1 MMFGTTTACP
11 TRMRPSAVSSAGN
24 GTVARSRCSL
34 SNGQNAGL
42 AVSSDRSG
50 RVDGWS
56 FTPVRIRALAPV
68 SGSRRQRSRTRVQA
82 PPAARSGT
90 LASRSRSSKSI
101 AVTLMTVAG
110 WAHAGR
116 SCSCSDPSGTDRG
129 FPGRN
134 GDQCPGVTGRAR
146 RAAVRHHPGSGR
158 PGARGA
164 CRGLP
169 GRRRLGG
176 AQGDAALCGVAGHGG
191 RHDGRPPAVGP
202 LLGRVPGE
210 QSGLGERLAV
220 AVSFEFATAGRIM
233 VGPGRAQELPGV
245 LAGLGSRVLVV
256 TGADPA
262 RHNTLLAS
270 LDRAAA
276 MFPVAAE
283 PTVDLVR
290 AAVAVARA
298 QGADVIAAIGGGSV
312 IDTGKA
318 VAMLL
323 GNGGDPLDYLEVV
336 GSGQAITRPSV
347 PCVAVPT
354 TAGTG
359 AEVTAN
365 AVLAVPS
372 HRVKASL
379 RSPLMIP
386 RVALVDPLLTVS
398 CPPTV
403 TAASGLDALTQ
414 CLEPFVSVQAT
425 PLTDGL
431 AREGLR
437 RAGTGL
443 RAAYA
448 NGEDLAARADMA
460 MCSLLGGISLAN
472 AKLGAVH
479 GLAGVIGGT
488 ADVPHGLA
496 CAALLAPVIEANVRT
511 LRSAGAGPS
520 ADGVLDRYAEAAR
533 LLTGHPAASLEDGL
547 AWIRE
552 TLTLLHVPGLASFG
566 LRPAQFDDIATQAMA
581 SSSMKGN
588 PVTLSH
594 ADLTAILS
602 QAGGG

>member
-1 MMFGTTTACP
+1 M
-11 TRMRPSAVSSAGN
+11 
-24 GTVARSRCSL
+24 
-34 SNGQNAGL
+34 
-42 AVSSDRSG
+42 
-50 RVDGWS
+50 
-56 FTPVRIRALAPV
+56 
-68 SGSRRQRSRTRVQA
+68 
-82 PPAARSGT
+82 
-90 LASRSRSSKSI
+90 
-101 AVTLMTVAG
+101 
-110 WAHAGR
+110 
-116 SCSCSDPSGTDRG
+116 
-129 FPGRN
+129 
-134 GDQCPGVTGRAR
+134 
-146 RAAVRHHPGSGR
+146 
-158 PGARGA
+158 
-164 CRGLP
+164 
-169 GRRRLGG
+169 
-176 AQGDAALCGVAGHGG
+176 
-191 RHDGRPPAVGP
+191 
-202 LLGRVPGE
+202 
-210 QSGLGERLAV
+210 

-245 LAGLGSRVLVV
+245 LTGLGSRILVV

-262 RHNTLLAS
+262 RHGGLLAS
-270 LDRAAA
+270 LGPAATV
-276 MFPVAAE
+276 FPVAAE
-283 PTVDLVR
+283 PTVETAR
-290 AAVAVARA
+290 AVLAVAREH
-298 QGADVIAAIGGGSV
+298 GADVIAAIGGGSV

-336 GSGQAITRPSV
+336 GSGQAITRPAV

-372 HRVKASL
+372 QRVKASL

-386 RVALVDPLLTVS
+386 RAALVDPLLTVS
-398 CPPTV
+398 CPPPV

-448 NGEDLAARADMA
+448 DGGDLAARADMA
-460 MCSLLGGISLAN
+460 MCSLLGGMALAN

-496 CAALLAPVIEANVRT
+496 CAALLAPVIEANVRAAR
-511 LRSAGAGPS
+511 LSPSGA
-520 ADGVLDRYAEAAR
+520 DVLERYTEAAR
-533 LLTGHPAASLEDGL
+533 LLTAQPDASVEDGL
-547 AWIRE
+547 AWIRQ
-552 TLTLLHVPGLASFG
+552 TLTLLHVPGLAAFG
-566 LRPAQFDDIATQAMA
+566 LGPQDADDIAAKALT

-594 ADLTAILS
+594 ADLKAALIEAL
-602 QAGGG
+602 